1 MISTSPETTTSSF
14 QAPPTASR
22 LRSFSSRPSLQDLVP
37 VAVDGTSNVHDQL
50 PAYALSSSSSST
62 GPSSFSYPPAH
73 SAAPSTA
80 TNTAAAAAAI
90 THTAPAVNR
99 PRPLGPSSSDIA
111 TAAEQAHFLHPVSS
125 ASSLRPRAST
135 ASASAS
141 SSPSHIPPGNSLLR
155 QHTSPPSAVDNNS
168 AHFVPRG
175 GLPPAPS
182 IMYPTGQRHVSGVD
196 PTRPYQVPPP
206 PPPPMGAPNAG
217 QMGNMMNLPPPP
229 PLPRYPTAP
238 GNSGVSIPP
247 PPGPP
252 PASALGQQP
261 PWHGAFGRM
270 YDGRQPASY
279 NIPPPPPGQHQPY
292 NPKLHA
298 QIAAG
303 QTVSIPPPPPPNE
316 AMSATYIPQG
326 DTYGEGVGIPAFGLE
341 DPTLTVNSQTSRPV
355 TTPQSG
361 TDTNATTP
369 MDDAT
374 RERLYAANNAQPR
387 GTSNSSNATPPGSI
401 PPEIAAQWPLDT
413 VLIWLAQNQFSKDWQ
428 ETFRALNLHGAQF
441 LELGSGHGGRGN
453 FGMMHQQVYPRL
465 AQECTNSRTGWDQP
479 REREEGKR
487 MRRLIRS
494 IVTGRPADMSKVTTN
509 HGRKESLNG
518 GHGNNLP
525 SAGTDPMDS
534 PNVCRPNWY
543 SDHLI
548 LTNTCNRRL
557 SVALVSAGAGS
568 PRQGPP
574 HYRIVLAD
582 QTLVLSLIIATFSS
596 MLIQTVRAVTV
607 LTLANRVK
615 LPSVAPLHA
624 PRALPVA
631 RVSPRRISVQGQRL
645 CFPNLRAQ

>member
-1 MISTSPETTTSSF
+1 MKGSDSLRRVNRPAANFDLPPAALAQAQQQAQVHVQARAQGFRSQSQPQPQSQELITNTVTSTSPEVT
-14 QAPPTASR
+14 TASLHSQAQAKAQALATAR
-22 LRSFSSRPSLQDLVP
+22 FRSSSRPSLQDL
-37 VAVDGTSNVHDQL
+37 ALVDGTSTSNNHDQP

-62 GPSSFSYPPAH
+62 GPSSSSYPPAH
-73 SAAPSTA
+73 AHPPA
-80 TNTAAAAAAI
+80 T
-90 THTAPAVNR
+90 THHHNHNLAR
-99 PRPLGPSSSDIA
+99 PRPLGPSSSDI
-111 TAAEQAHFLHPVSS
+111 TTAEQAQFLHLHPVSS
-125 ASSLRPRAST
+125 SSSLRPRAST
-135 ASASAS
+135 TSASAAAAAAAGAS
-141 SSPSHIPPGNSLLR
+141 VSASTSPSHTPNSLLR

-175 GLPPAPS
+175 GLPPALS
-182 IMYPTGQRHVSGVD
+182 IMYQANQRHVSGTD
-196 PTRPYQVPPP
+196 PTRAYQVPPP
-206 PPPPMGAPNAG
+206 PPPPMGGPNTG
-217 QMGNMMNLPPPP
+217 HMPNMMNLPPPP
-229 PLPRYPTAP
+229 PLPRYNTAP
-238 GNSGVSIPP
+238 GSSGVGIPP

-270 YDGRQPASY
+270 YDGRSGF
-279 NIPPPPPGQHQPY
+279 NIPPPPPSSQHQPY

-326 DTYGEGVGIPAFGLE
+326 DTYGEGVGIPAFGPE

-361 TDTNATTP
+361 TDANATTS
-369 MDDAT
+369 MDEAT
-374 RERLYAANNAQPR
+374 RERLYTANNTQPR

-494 IVTGRPADMSKVTTN
+494 IVTGRPADVSKVSTN
-509 HGRKESLNG
+509 HARKESLNG

-534 PNVCRPNWY
+534 PNVC
-543 SDHLI
+543 
-548 LTNTCNRRL
+548 
-557 SVALVSAGAGS
+557 
-568 PRQGPP
+568 
-574 HYRIVLAD
+574 
-582 QTLVLSLIIATFSS
+582 
-596 MLIQTVRAVTV
+596 
-607 LTLANRVK
+607 
-615 LPSVAPLHA
+615 
-624 PRALPVA
+624 
-631 RVSPRRISVQGQRL
+631 
-645 CFPNLRAQ
+645 